1 MQRVTIRGTGWS
13 HWIWPNIQQMIEI
26 SLENKC
32 TMSQKQP
39 QNSSLVKSKVTWKLS
54 RHIAL
59 KKATL
64 ILYAQN
70 HTHHNTHKLKSNML
84 QVSIFHQYVYHGGQ
98 VTLLRNS
105 SVNKKGKN
113 LSLLKCHEMFLKNR
127 NFSCIDVNSFWKWL
141 ETRICCPCS
150 LTW

>member
-1 MQRVTIRGTGWS
+1 
-13 HWIWPNIQQMIEI
+13 MIEI

-32 TMSQKQP
+32 IMSQKQQ
-39 QNSSLVKSKVTWKLS
+39 QNSSMVKSKVTWKLS

-64 ILYAQN
+64 ILYTQN

-98 VTLLRNS
+98 ETLLRNS
-105 SVNKKGKN
+105 SVNEEGKN
-113 LSLLKCHEMFLKNR
+113 LSLLKCHEMFEKNR
-127 NFSCIDVNSFWKWL
+127 KFSCIDVNSFWKWF
-141 ETRICCPCS
+141 ETWICCLCGPM
-150 LTW
+150 W